1 MRKRGS
7 GSSKKIKAMKIA
19 SEIATITAAASSKLL
34 NYCNVV
40 IATLGISMSWLL
52 ELGSETSIWIEICVG
67 LVLISWAFFNA
78 ALGIAKIIRAKKG
91 KNEKPDGPTL
101 SGKNRNVK

>member
-1 MRKRGS
+1 
-7 GSSKKIKAMKIA
+7 MKLA

-40 IATLGISMSWLL
+40 IASLGISMGWLL
-52 ELGSETSIWIEICVG
+52 DLSTNTSIWIEICVG

-78 ALGIAKIIRAKKG
+78 ALGIAKIIRAKRG

-101 SGKNRNVK
+101 TNKSRNAK

>member
-1 MRKRGS
+1 
-7 GSSKKIKAMKIA
+7 MKLA

-40 IATLGISMSWLL
+40 ISTLGISMSWLL
-52 ELGSETSIWIEICVG
+52 ELGSETSLWIEICVG

-78 ALGIAKIIRAKKG
+78 ALGIAKIIRARKG

>member
-1 MRKRGS
+1 
-7 GSSKKIKAMKIA
+7 MKLA

-34 NYCNVV
+34 NYCNAV

-52 ELGSETSIWIEICVG
+52 DLSTDASIWIEICVG

-101 SGKNRNVK
+101 TDKNRRAK

>member
-1 MRKRGS
+1 MNL
-7 GSSKKIKAMKIA
+7 A
-19 SEIATITAAASSKLL
+19 SEIATITAAASAKLL

-40 IATLGISMSWLL
+40 IATLGISMGWLL
-52 ELGSETSIWIEICVG
+52 DLGKNTSLWIEICVG
-67 LVLISWAFFNA
+67 LVLISWAFFNG
-78 ALGIAKIIRAKKG
+78 ALGVAKIIRARKG

>member
-1 MRKRGS
+1 
-7 GSSKKIKAMKIA
+7 MKIA

-101 SGKNRNVK
+101 TNKNRNVK

>member
-1 MRKRGS
+1 
-7 GSSKKIKAMKIA
+7 MKLA

-40 IATLGISMSWLL
+40 IASLGISMGWLL
-52 ELGSETSIWIEICVG
+52 DLSTNTSIWIEICVG

-78 ALGIAKIIRAKKG
+78 ALGVAKIIRARKG

-101 SGKNRNVK
+101 SNKNRNAK

>member
-1 MRKRGS
+1 
-7 GSSKKIKAMKIA
+7 MKLA

-40 IATLGISMSWLL
+40 VASLGISMGWLL
-52 ELGSETSIWIEICVG
+52 DLSTNTSIWIEICVG

-78 ALGIAKIIRAKKG
+78 ALGIAKIIRAKRG

-101 SGKNRNVK
+101 TNKNRNVK

>member
-1 MRKRGS
+1 
-7 GSSKKIKAMKIA
+7 MKLA
-19 SEIATITAAASSKLL
+19 SEIATITAAASAKLL

-40 IATLGISMSWLL
+40 IATLGISMGWLL
-52 ELGSETSIWIEICVG
+52 DLGKNTSLWIEICVG

>member
-1 MRKRGS
+1 
-7 GSSKKIKAMKIA
+7 MKLA

-34 NYCNVV
+34 NYCNLV
-40 IATLGISMSWLL
+40 IASLGISMGWLL
-52 ELGSETSIWIEICVG
+52 DLSTNTSIWIEICVG

-78 ALGIAKIIRAKKG
+78 ALGIAKIIRAKRG

>member
-1 MRKRGS
+1 
-7 GSSKKIKAMKIA
+7 MKLA

-40 IATLGISMSWLL
+40 IASLGISMGWLL
-52 ELGSETSIWIEICVG
+52 DLSTNTSIWIEICVG

-78 ALGIAKIIRAKKG
+78 ALGIAKIIRAKRG
-91 KNEKPDGPTL
+91 KNEKPDGPMLTN
-101 SGKNRNVK
+101 KNRNVK

>member
-1 MRKRGS
+1 
-7 GSSKKIKAMKIA
+7 MKLA

-34 NYCNVV
+34 NYCNAV
-40 IATLGISMSWLL
+40 IASLGISMGWLL
-52 ELGSETSIWIEICVG
+52 DLSTNTSIWIEICVG

-101 SGKNRNVK
+101 IDKNRRAK

>member
-1 MRKRGS
+1 
-7 GSSKKIKAMKIA
+7 MKLA
-19 SEIATITAAASSKLL
+19 SEIATITAAASSKFL
-34 NYCNVV
+34 NYCNAV
-40 IATLGISMSWLL
+40 IASLGVSMGWLL
-52 ELGSETSIWIEICVG
+52 DLSTNTSIWIEICVG

-101 SGKNRNVK
+101 TSKNRNVK